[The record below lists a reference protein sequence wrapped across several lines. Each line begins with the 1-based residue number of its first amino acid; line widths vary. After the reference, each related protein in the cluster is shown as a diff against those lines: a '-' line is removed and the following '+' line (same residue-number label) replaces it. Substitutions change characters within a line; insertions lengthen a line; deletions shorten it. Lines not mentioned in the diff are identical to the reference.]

1 MGSMRMQLSPHLR
14 SSDDRFTRPSVRW
27 LATAVATAA
36 LAACGGGGGDDSSN
50 NQPGPV
56 NQAPTA
62 SLDAPA
68 ANATFANGETIRI
81 TATAADSDGSVSK
94 VEFFADGVK
103 IGEDT
108 SAPFEFDWVN
118 PPTGAH
124 MITVRATDNGGA
136 VTLSAERQ
144 VTTLAANQMPT
155 VSVSAPT
162 NNFKANEDTTVLLS
176 ANAADADGSVDKVE
190 FFNIDPAAP
199 VYDNTTLV
207 GQATAVGT
215 PPAYQLTT
223 VPLAPGVYNF
233 AARATDNE
241 GGTATSG
248 SVQVLINA
256 LPAITLTSPAAGAN
270 VIPGTNLT
278 LRATATD
285 ADSGIAKVEFFLDG
299 VLLGAGTKN
308 GDEYTLAW
316 TTTIQGA
323 YSFTAVATDNDGATQ
338 STGSVP
344 VNVPANVLPS
354 VALDDP
360 AAGTNVPTTLNLSAS
375 ASDGDGSVTGVEFAY
390 TIGGVTTKGNGTF
403 AAGKWTLAVPIGA
416 AQFGTYAV
424 TATVTDNLG
433 GKTTSPSKNVTIAAN
448 VPPAVNITSGAAVTL
463 DVGNADKSV
472 TLAASASD
480 SDGVAKVEFFNGL
493 TKLGEDTTAPYQLSH
508 SFASGTYAIAAKAT
522 DTVGSVTTSAEQ
534 SLVVTPNLEGNWA
547 TLNTTQK
554 AGLASLTPDR
564 PIPTDG
570 ATVAGAVMTAI
581 GVNTVQPKFVVAMAQ
596 GLRKLADLQPNGQPL
611 SATTAGYVACPG
623 GGTVSIVSAG
633 GDDRFINLNNCKIG
647 DFSFY
652 GGNDGILPDFVQ
664 TFDPLGPETC
674 PVPNQVPG
682 QPTKCR
688 WPAVATY
695 HQLSPN
701 SFRIVVS
708 SVMVSG
714 YGSPEVST
722 GPYPHNAYGYGV
734 VECTVTNGVKSC
746 LTNHENSFLWGS
758 DLAWT
763 DWADNGTTAITTPW
777 NYYSNDDPYTVN
789 GVLRPCQADP
799 VPPFDPEYCKGQ
811 EPAGTAYTSHNRVNF
826 HIKFDSMTNVA
837 GRAIVYGSNGWSV
850 VTRLT
855 PIPGNPAAV
864 PPTLPVERV
873 TVQSTATGVSP
884 AAKTYNCP
892 VDSNGFF
899 VCVEAP

>member
-1 MGSMRMQLSPHLR
+1 M
-14 SSDDRFTRPSVRW
+14 RW

-56 NQAPTA
+56 NQAPSAT
-62 SLDAPA
+62 LDAPA

-118 PPTGAH
+118 PPTGTH
-124 MITVRATDNGGA
+124 MITVRATDNAGA

-176 ANAADADGSVDKVE
+176 ANADDADGSVAKVE

-199 VYDNTTLV
+199 VYDSTTLV
-207 GQATAVGT
+207 GEATAVGT

-233 AARATDNE
+233 AARATDNQ

-248 SVQVLINA
+248 SVQVMINA
-256 LPAITLTSPAAGAN
+256 LPVITLTSPTAGAN

-299 VLLGAGTKN
+299 STTPLGVGTKN
-308 GDEYTLAW
+308 GDEYTLTW
-316 TTTIQGA
+316 TTTLQGA
-323 YSFTAVATDNDGATQ
+323 YAFTARATDNDGATQ
-338 STGSVP
+338 TTGSVA
-344 VNVPANVLPS
+344 VNVPANVLPT
-354 VALDDP
+354 VTLDNP

-375 ASDGDGSVTGVEFAY
+375 AADGDGSVTGVEFAY
-390 TIGGVTTKGNGTF
+390 TIGGVTTKGNGTL

-433 GKTTSPSKNVTIAAN
+433 GTTTSPSKNITIAAN
-448 VPPAVNITSGAAVTL
+448 VPPVVNVTSSAAVTL
-463 DVGNADKSV
+463 DVGNAAKSF

-480 SDGVAKVEFFNGL
+480 SDGVAKVEFFSDGV
-493 TKLGEDTTAPYQLSH
+493 KIGEDTTAPYQLSH
-508 SFASGTYAIAAKAT
+508 SFASGTYAITAKAT

-547 TLNTTQK
+547 TLNTAQK

-596 GLRKLADLQPNGQPL
+596 GLRRLADLPVASGNTVSLP
-611 SATTAGYVACPG
+611 TTAGYVACPG
-623 GGTVSIVSAG
+623 GSGTVKVESTGTANENFV
-633 GDDRFINLNNCKIG
+633 NLNNCKIG
-647 DFSFY
+647 DFTFY
-652 GGNDGILPDFVQ
+652 GGADLPNFIQ

-674 PVPNQVPG
+674 PVGNQVPG
-682 QPTKCR
+682 QPTQCS
-688 WPAVATY
+688 WPSVATY
-695 HQLSPN
+695 HQLSAN

-777 NYYSNDDPYTVN
+777 NYYSNDDPYKVN
-789 GVLRPCQADP
+789 GVVRPCQADP
-799 VPPFDPEYCKGQ
+799 VPPFDPDYCKGQ

-850 VTRLT
+850 VTRLA
-855 PIPGNPAAV
+855 PIPGNPTAT
-864 PPTLPVERV
+864 PTPTLPIERV

-884 AAKTYNCP
+884 TTKTYNCP